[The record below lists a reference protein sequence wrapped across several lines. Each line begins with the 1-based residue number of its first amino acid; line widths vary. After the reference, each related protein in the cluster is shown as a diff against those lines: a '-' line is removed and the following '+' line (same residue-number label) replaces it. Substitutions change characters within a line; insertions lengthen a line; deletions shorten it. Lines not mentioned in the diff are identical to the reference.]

1 MDGKDGKNVNK
12 GGLKK
17 GFLPRRLTTKKAVV
31 VAVGV
36 AIIAVSGSLYFL
48 NVNKDD
54 PYATVITDAK
64 ELHDKHQ
71 YELAK
76 KTLTDYLAT
85 KPRDKI
91 KKSNAYTEL
100 IAISREQHDDAKVEV
115 FAKQAEADG
124 VTPGYDVY
132 MALAEVAVAKK
143 QNQQAIDYYT
153 NALNIVENDK
163 SATAPPT
170 KNYIEACIAALK
182 KGS

>member
-12 GGLKK
+12 GGLKS
-17 GFLPRRLTTKKAVV
+17 GSLPWRLNSKRIV
-31 VAVGV
+31 VAVLGM
-36 AIIAVSGSLYFL
+36 AIIAVSGGLYYL
-48 NVNKDD
+48 NVNKKD

-85 KPRDKI
+85 KPRDKT

-100 IAISREQHDDAKVEV
+100 IAISREQHDDAKVEAY
-115 FAKQAEADG
+115 AKQAETDG

-153 NALNIVENDK
+153 KALNIVENDK

-170 KNYIEACIAALK
+170 KHYIEACIAALK